1 MSERSGFLIF
11 TRFYH
16 YIIRSYQIDYV
27 AEMVSLPECGLLCE
41 KLPGLDAVSFGPDMQ
56 DIHTPRERL
65 SIDSTARLYELLRRV
80 IGTMCLCLK

>member
-41 KLPGLDAVSFGPDMQ
+41 WAGEGFPYTRK
-56 DIHTPRERL
+56 REQ
-65 SIDSTARLYELLRRV
+65 
-80 IGTMCLCLK
+80 